1 MDNVALPLL
10 DINVLRELTQAI
22 DPTGEKRLL
31 QRVLHT
37 FEASSSKLLL
47 QAEAALLVNDWD
59 VIGRVAHTLKSSS
72 ASIGALRLASFCAE
86 LEANIVC
93 TERLRLGSAR
103 SRETQP
109 ESLYPTLGSD
119 VELNKILRR
128 LEALLQ
134 ATRVT
139 IEPLLKEPS

>member
-1 MDNVALPLL
+1 MNNVALPLL
-10 DINVLRELTQAI
+10 DADVLREMTQAI

-31 QRVLHT
+31 QRVLET
-37 FEASSSKLLL
+37 FNASSSKLLL
-47 QAEAALLVNDWD
+47 QAQAALLTDDWA

-72 ASIGALRLASFCAE
+72 ASIGALRLANFCAE
-86 LEANIVC
+86 LEANV
-93 TERLRLGSAR
+93 AR
-103 SRETQP
+103 SEPWGLKSALSEETPP

-119 VELNKILRR
+119 VEPEQVLYM

-139 IEPLLKEPS
+139 IEPLLKGR